1 VVGKVRKT
9 ISVQVKQEIIEKNER
24 GVKIRALVSEYG
36 LPQSTISTVIQQKD
50 RCKATSVKDTL
61 SRILKVRK

>member
-1 VVGKVRKT
+1 VVGKVRRT
-9 ISVQVKQEIIEKNER
+9 IGVQVKQGIVEKNER

-36 LPQSTISTVIQQKD
+36 LPQSTFSTVIQQKD

-61 SRILKVRK
+61 TRILKLRK